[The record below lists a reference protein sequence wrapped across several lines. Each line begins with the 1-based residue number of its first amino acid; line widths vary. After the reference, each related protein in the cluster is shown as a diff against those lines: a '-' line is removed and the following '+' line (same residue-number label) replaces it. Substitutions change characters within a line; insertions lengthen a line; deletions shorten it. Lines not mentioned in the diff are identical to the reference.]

1 MASLYS
7 LYTVLSL

>member
-7 LYTVLSL
+7 LSSLIH